1 VLFERC
7 AHHGEAREQL
17 VSGRFCLMRI
27 LLFNVKYS
35 ANLGDGLLT
44 ECLERE
50 LAIHDGVAS
59 VRSVDLATRTQY
71 GLVNPHRRH
80 ILALLEHLPSLVRRA
95 ATQFILRRLA
105 RTRLS
110 QLCREGLREA
120 DVAVVGGGNL
130 LADADLNFPIKVHC
144 ALRETAARAKPVAI
158 FGVGVSANWSETGR
172 KLFTEGLSASRLAH
186 IAVRDTRSKTIWDEY
201 LTPVGLPP
209 AELCRDPGLLSAIHF
224 PAAPRRQRIG
234 LCLTDPL
241 ALRYHGGTSDDATLS
256 AWLVAIGA
264 GLVEAGHRLT
274 LFTNGSP
281 EDRAYLDKLAP
292 RIKSACGDAV
302 EIEPP
307 FERPVDLA
315 RLISSCTAI
324 IAHRMHACIAAY
336 AYGIPAIGLS
346 WDPKLDSFF
355 ASVRRSEY
363 LLDPA
368 TVDTGSLV
376 PLVER
381 AIAAGIDAG
390 FHDQVVEEARADVR
404 RLYDRLKLALAS

>member
-1 VLFERC
+1 
-7 AHHGEAREQL
+7 
-17 VSGRFCLMRI
+17 MRI

-50 LAIHDGVAS
+50 LESHEGVTS
-59 VRSVDLATRTQY
+59 VKSVDLAARTRY
-71 GLVNPHRRH
+71 GLVNLHRRR
-80 ILALLEHLPSLVRRA
+80 ILALLEILPTPLRRA
-95 ATQFILRRLA
+95 AAEFTLRRLA
-105 RTRLS
+105 RGKLG
-110 QLCREGLREA
+110 QLCREGLRES

-144 ALRETAARAKPVAI
+144 ALQESAAQAKPVAI

-172 KLFTEGLSASRLAH
+172 KLFTEGIAGSRLVH
-186 IAVRDTRSKTIWDEY
+186 VAVRDTRSKTIWDDY
-201 LTPVGLPP
+201 LTPVGLAP

-241 ALRYHGGTSDDATLS
+241 ALRYHGGTSEDAALS
-256 AWLVAIGA
+256 AWLVEISST
-264 GLVEAGHRLT
+264 LTKAGHRLT

-281 EDRAYLDKLAP
+281 EDRDYLEQLAP
-292 RIKSACGDAV
+292 EIRSACGGEVD
-302 EIEPP
+302 IEPP
-307 FERPVDLA
+307 FEKPVDLA

-324 IAHRMHACIAAY
+324 VAHRMHACIAAY
-336 AYGIPAIGLS
+336 AYGIPHIGLS

-368 TVDTGSLV
+368 TVDPGSV
-376 PLVER
+376 AQLVEH
-381 AIAAGIDAG
+381 AIAVGIDPG
-390 FHDQVVEEARADVR
+390 FRDQVVWEARADVR
-404 RLYDRLKLALAS
+404 LLYDRLRLALGS